1 MSCVL
6 IVDDDK
12 VTAELLS
19 ASLEKEGF
27 QVESCND
34 GTIGMAQVRN
44 RPPNL
49 LILDLGLPGIP
60 GLEILEAI
68 RNSPQLNALPIIV
81 VTVRDEEADAVIGLG
96 LGADDYIV
104 KPVRPREL
112 VARVKRLLRRSQ
124 RPDREAKRIEIGDF
138 IIDPGSFQAWRS
150 GQPLVMSTLEFRL
163 LFFLASHPGQVFS
176 RTRLLDEDWG
186 KDRFVTERS
195 VDTYMWRLRNKIERD
210 PNHPVYLT
218 ARRGAGYVFTPSP
231 AAMSIGA
238 AASS

>member
-81 VTVRDEEADAVIGLG
+81 VTVRDEEADAVM
-96 LGADDYIV
+96 GADDYIV

-138 IIDPGSFQAWRS
+138 IIDPGSLVAQWPAPGHEHVGISPSFFPGVPS
-150 GQPLVMSTLEFRL
+150 GPG
-163 LFFLASHPGQVFS
+163 LFSHPAARRSLG
-176 RTRLLDEDWG
+176 
-186 KDRFVTERS
+186 ERS
-195 VDTYMWRLRNKIERD
+195 FCHRAQCGHIHVAIA
-210 PNHPVYLT
+210 
-218 ARRGAGYVFTPSP
+218 ARSSGTRTIPFT
-231 AAMSIGA
+231 
-238 AASS
+238 